1 MELKKFKKIHFIGIG
16 GIGMSAIAHYFLS
29 NNYNIS
35 GYDKVKS
42 EITLKLESKGAE
54 IFYLDDPSL
63 ILENYKVDLVI
74 YTPAIENSNLQYQYF
89 HKKRIPLLKRAEI
102 LGEITSLY
110 NTIAVAGTHGKTT
123 TSSIIAHI
131 LRENKKDGVS
141 FIGGLTLNY
150 NSNYLKG
157 NGDFSVVEADEYDHS
172 FMKLKPD
179 TIVLTSVD
187 ADHLDIYKSKESL
200 IYSFKEFTSLIAQ
213 QDKLIVEESIDELF
227 INNLSYGFGENN
239 DLQILNLQVKDEKFQ
254 FDFKYKSE
262 IHSNFQFR
270 MPGKY
275 NLLNAGGAILACL
288 INGINIENIKKSLQ
302 SYLGVKRRFDIH
314 VNLPKFKYIDD
325 YAHHPTE
332 IKALLEAAQSFYPE
346 KQIIAVFQPH
356 LFSRTKDFMDD
367 FAAVLSKFN
376 KIFLLPI
383 YPARETPIEGISS
396 STLIKKIANRNKKLI
411 NSPQD
416 LFSNIDLKSDS
427 VLITIGA
434 GDIDKWVVEINKY
447 ISLNV

>member
-1 MELKKFKKIHFIGIG
+1 MELKEFKKIHFIGIG

-54 IFYLDDPSL
+54 IFYLDNPNL
-63 ILENYKVDLVI
+63 IVDNDKVDLVI
-74 YTPAIENSNLQYQYF
+74 YTPAIANSNLQYQYF

-123 TSSIIAHI
+123 TSSIISHI

-141 FIGGLTLNY
+141 FIGGITSNY

-200 IYSFKEFTSLIAQ
+200 IESFKEFTSLIAQ
-213 QDKLIVEESIDELF
+213 KDKLIVEESINELF
-227 INNLSYGFGENN
+227 INNLSYGFGYNN

-275 NLLNAGGAILACL
+275 NLLNASGAILACL

-302 SYLGVKRRFDIH
+302 SYVGVKRRFDIH

-325 YAHHPTE
+325 YAHHPNE
-332 IKALLEAAQSFYPE
+332 LKVLIS
-346 KQIIAVFQPH
+346 AVREFFPFRKVIGIFQPH
-356 LFSRTKDFMDD
+356 LYSRTRDFMDD
-367 FAAVLSKFN
+367 FSKELSKLD
-376 KIFLLPI
+376 KLVLLPI
-383 YPARETPIEGISS
+383 YPAREKPIFGVSS
-396 STLIKKIANRNKKLI
+396 SVLFDKIQLSDKILIQNKEDFYSHLLHD
-411 NSPQD
+411 S
-416 LFSNIDLKSDS
+416 SNV
-427 VLITIGA
+427 VLTIGA
-434 GDIDKWVVEINKY
+434 GNIDKYINS
-447 ISLNV
+447 INEFLRNNA